1 MPSTQ
6 GYNLFYNRVYN
17 RQVIRALQI
26 ALKNMPFLPQEGPL
40 LRARRACSR
49 TKKGVFF
56 NHEDRVVELRR
67 VKSEDLLRPLRRP
80 PPPPPPPPR
89 GAAGRRAARE
99 ERRLWESV
107 WY

>member
-17 RQVIRALQI
+17 RQVIRVLQI
-26 ALKNMPFLPQEGPL
+26 AFKNMPFLTQEGPL

-67 VKSEDLLRPLRRP
+67 VKNGDLPRPLRGP
-80 PPPPPPPPR
+80 PPAPPKE
-89 GAAGRRAARE
+89 GRA
-99 ERRLWESV
+99 
-107 WY
+107 

>member
-1 MPSTQ
+1 MPLTQ

-17 RQVIRALQI
+17 HQLIRVLQI

-67 VKSEDLLRPLRRP
+67 VKSEDLLRRSEGP
-80 PPPPPPPPR
+80 PPAPPKE
-89 GAAGRRAARE
+89 GRA
-99 ERRLWESV
+99 
-107 WY
+107 

>member
-6 GYNLFYNRVYN
+6 GYNLFCNRVYN
-17 RQVIRALQI
+17 RQVIRVLQI

-67 VKSEDLLRPLRRP
+67 VKSEDLSRPLRGTSP
-80 PPPPPPPPR
+80 GPSE
-89 GAAGRRAARE
+89 GG
-99 ERRLWESV
+99 ESLTCYEKAYDISTC
-107 WY
+107 W

>member
-17 RQVIRALQI
+17 RQVIRVLQI
-26 ALKNMPFLPQEGPL
+26 ALENMPFLPQEGPL

-67 VKSEDLLRPLRRP
+67 VKSEDLPRPLRGP
-80 PPPPPPPPR
+80 PPAPPKE
-89 GAAGRRAARE
+89 GRA
-99 ERRLWESV
+99 
-107 WY
+107 

>member
-17 RQVIRALQI
+17 RQVIRVLQI
-26 ALKNMPFLPQEGPL
+26 AFKNMPFLTQEGPL

-67 VKSEDLLRPLRRP
+67 VKNGGP
-80 PPPPPPPPR
+80 PPAPPR
-89 GAAGRRAARE
+89 TSPGPSEGG
-99 ERRLWESV
+99 ESLTCYEKAYDISTC
-107 WY
+107 W